1 MRVCHQ
7 CGAPSNTEDRFC
19 RSCGAALFHE
29 GSSGN
34 TDPLIGRTIGGTYV
48 LQEIIGVGGMGRVY
62 RAEQTTLGRTVAIK
76 VIHPHLLG
84 DEQTVARFYTEARA
98 ASRLNHPHSVS
109 VIDFGRTE
117 DGILYLAMEFLKGK
131 DLALVMHEE
140 DPLPFKRICDI
151 LVSVLDALGEAHAL
165 DIVHRDLKPE
175 NIILRKMRTGEDLV
189 KVVDFGLA
197 TIVGGGSTSIT
208 RPGLVCGTP
217 DYMAP
222 EQGRGEHVD
231 GRGDLYSVGV
241 VLFELLTDQLPFEA
255 DTPTK
260 VVLRH
265 INDPI
270 PDPRE
275 VAPHRQIP
283 ESLATLCLKALAK
296 KRDERFQ
303 NAAEMSAEL
312 RRARAT
318 LDANRAATTEC
329 PVCGTKNPSTMRF
342 CGACGVRLTGEMPIP
357 VSSLPP
363 TPLTP
368 KPSFYPPLASARAFV
383 GRDPELDRL
392 DALAKEATS
401 RLVIVSIEGEI
412 GVGKTRL
419 LREAA
424 ERLASAGRLV
434 VGASPHPS
442 GALLPYGPL
451 RHLAA
456 NLVELQPDDLGP
468 LAEDQSL
475 FPDALVRA
483 GLAELASPVGLRG
496 IEDESRAGA
505 VAAALAMLVRLTL
518 ARRSLP
524 GAVLVVDDVHRCDGL
539 THAVLRQLRQV
550 LAEDPVLVLFGD
562 ARGLIATEATLEL
575 GGLTLEDAGR
585 FLTGRPSSQE
595 RRLVDVDRATPAN
608 GILMRR
614 LLPFYLEQ
622 IHALG
627 GDVGDDTL
635 PPRLADAVAQR
646 VERLPVRAQR
656 ALQCLSAFGG
666 RATRAELAEVADP
679 RDLEAIDELVNKGLV
694 VAEGDRLDVSH
705 PFLGELVEAFIP
717 ASARRE
723 LHQKILDVISR
734 AGAPLELQAEHAYRA
749 NVPMRTFMILERSG
763 DIALTRGDGRA
774 AVVMYRRAL
783 ELSRR
788 EMLENGDTVMDTALV
803 TFSRKLGW
811 ALAKAG
817 DLAGADGVVR
827 EVLDLTGPYEPN
839 RARMHLVLGRIAA
852 LRERPR
858 DAMRHFGQ
866 ALEIVGGVEPEVEQ
880 AVQVALG
887 RLRRDAGDPALAGNA
902 FRRALELLE
911 AKPALPDERATVLLE
926 LAEVSLLA
934 DDPEEAEQHAKRAR
948 ELAAEAESP
957 ALEARAVG
965 LLARVA
971 RHEGRLQE
979 ARASYETARALA
991 ATAGDAPTEQR
1002 FSNAL
1007 DAV

>member
-7 CGAPSNTEDRFC
+7 CGAPSMAEDRFC

-34 TDPLIGRTIGGTYV
+34 TDPLVGRTIGGTYV

-140 DPLPFKRICDI
+140 GPLPFKRICDV

-197 TIVGGGSTSIT
+197 TIVGGGSSSIT

-231 GRGDLYSVGV
+231 GRGDLYAVGV

-270 PDPRE
+270 PDPRQT
-275 VAPHRQIP
+275 APHRQIP
-283 ESLATLCLKALAK
+283 DVLGDICVKALSK
-296 KRDERFQ
+296 KPADRFQ
-303 NAAEMSAEL
+303 TAAEMSAEL
-312 RRARAT
+312 RRARAA
-318 LDANRAATTEC
+318 LDANRASTTEC

-342 CGACGVRLTGEMPIP
+342 CGACGVRLTGEMVAPTSSIP
-357 VSSLPP
+357 PKG
-363 TPLTP
+363 LTP
-368 KPSFYPPLASARAFV
+368 KPSFYPPLASARPFV
-383 GRDPELDRL
+383 GREPELERL
-392 DALAKEATS
+392 DALAGEAS
-401 RLVIVSIEGEI
+401 KHLVVVGVEGEI

-424 ERLASAGRLV
+424 ERYAQRGWLV
-434 VGASPHPS
+434 AGASPHPS
-442 GALLPYGPL
+442 GALLAYGPL
-451 RHLAA
+451 RQLAA
-456 NLVELQPDDLGP
+456 NLLELDPDQLATIAQDEKLIADP
-468 LAEDQSL
+468 LA
-475 FPDALVRA
+475 RA
-483 GLAELASPVGLRG
+483 GIAELAKPEGLRG
-496 IEDESRAGA
+496 VEDESRAGA
-505 VAAALAMLVRLTL
+505 VASGLAMLVRLTL
-518 ARRSLP
+518 ARRSLST
-524 GAVLVVDDVHRCDGL
+524 AMLVVDDVHRCDGL
-539 THAVLRQLRQV
+539 TLAVLRLLRAA
-550 LAEDPVLVLFGD
+550 LAEDPILLVLAD
-562 ARGLIATEATLEL
+562 ARSHVPTDASLEL
-575 GGLTLEDAGR
+575 GGLELEDAGR
-585 FLTGRPSSQE
+585 FLTGRASSSE
-595 RRLVDVDRATPAN
+595 RRRVDVETPTPAN
-608 GILMRR
+608 GVLIRR

-627 GDVGDDTL
+627 GDMGDDTL

-666 RATRAELAEVADP
+666 RASRADLAAVADP
-679 RDLEAIDELVNKGLV
+679 RDLEALDELIKKGLV
-694 VAEGDRLDVSH
+694 AEDGDRLDVTH
-705 PFLGELVEAFIP
+705 PFLAELVEAFIP

-723 LHQKILDVISR
+723 LHQKILDVVAR
-734 AGAPLELQAEHAYRA
+734 AGAPLEIQAEHAYRA
-749 NVPMRTFMILERSG
+749 NVPMRTFMILERCG
-763 DIALTRGDGRA
+763 DLALARGDGRA

-827 EVLDLTGPYEPN
+827 EALDLTGPYDGN
-839 RARMHLVLGRIAA
+839 RARMHLVLGRVAA

-866 ALEIVGGVEPEVEQ
+866 ALEIVAGVEPEVEQ
-880 AVQVALG
+880 AVQLALG

-902 FRRALELLE
+902 FRRALELLDQRE
-911 AKPALPDERATVLLE
+911 APADEHATVLIE
-926 LAEVSLLA
+926 LGEVSLLA
-934 DDPEEAEQHAKRAR
+934 DDAEEAELHATRAR
-948 ELAAEAESP
+948 ELAAEAGSV
-957 ALEARAVG
+957 AVEARALG
-965 LLARVA
+965 LLARAA
-971 RHEGRLQE
+971 RHDGRMSESRAHYEAARAMAARAGDSTSE
-979 ARASYETARALA
+979 ARFASALA
-991 ATAGDAPTEQR
+991 
-1002 FSNAL
+1002 
-1007 DAV
+1007 V

>member
-7 CGAPSNTEDRFC
+7 CGAPSNAEDRFC

-34 TDPLIGRTIGGTYV
+34 TDPLVGRTIGGTYV

-140 DPLPFKRICDI
+140 GPLPFKRICDI
-151 LVSVLDALGEAHAL
+151 LTSVLDALGEAHAL

-175 NIILRKMRTGEDLV
+175 NIILRKMRSGEDLV

-222 EQGRGEHVD
+222 EQGRGAHVD
-231 GRGDLYSVGV
+231 GRGDLYAVGV

-265 INDPI
+265 INDPV
-270 PDPRE
+270 PDPRD

-283 ESLATLCLKALAK
+283 ESLATICLKALAK

-303 NAAEMSAEL
+303 TAAEMSTEL
-312 RRARAT
+312 RRARAA
-318 LDANRAATTEC
+318 LDANRAATIEC

-342 CGACGVRLTGEMPIP
+342 CGACGVRLTGEMPVP

-368 KPSFYPPLASARAFV
+368 KPSFYPPLASARPFV
-383 GRDPELDRL
+383 GRDAELERI
-392 DALAKEATS
+392 DALATEATS
-401 RLVIVSIEGEI
+401 RLVIVSVEGEI

-419 LREAA
+419 LREVA
-424 ERLASAGRLV
+424 ERLAGQNRLV
-434 VGASPHPS
+434 AGASPHPS

-456 NLVELQPDDLGP
+456 NLVELQPSDLGA
-468 LAEDQSL
+468 LAEDESL

-483 GLAELASPVGLRG
+483 GLRELASPTGLRG
-496 IEDESRAGA
+496 VEDESRAGA

-518 ARRSLP
+518 ARRSSR
-524 GAVLVVDDVHRCDGL
+524 GAVLVVDDVQRCDGL
-539 THAVLRQLRQV
+539 THSVLRQLRQV
-550 LAEDPVLVLFGD
+550 LAEDPVLVLLGD
-562 ARGLIATEATLEL
+562 ARATLPTDATLEL
-575 GGLTLEDAGR
+575 GGLTLEDAGL
-585 FLTGRPSSQE
+585 FLTGRASSPE
-595 RRLVDVDRATPAN
+595 RRLVDVDRPTPAN

-622 IHALG
+622 IAALG

-666 RATRAELAEVADP
+666 RATRTELAAVADP

-694 VAEGDRLDVSH
+694 AAEDDRLDVTH
-705 PFLGELVEAFIP
+705 TFLAELVEAFIP

-723 LHQKILDVISR
+723 LHQKILDVIAR

-749 NVPMRTFMILERSG
+749 NVPMRTFMILERCG
-763 DIALTRGDGRA
+763 DVALTRGDGRA

-880 AVQVALG
+880 AVQTSLG

-911 AKPALPDERATVLLE
+911 AKPAPPEDRATVLLE

-934 DDPEEAEQHAKRAR
+934 DDAEEAELHAQRAR
-948 ELAAEAESP
+948 ELGAAAESP

-965 LLARVA
+965 LLARVS
-971 RHEGRLQE
+971 RHEGRLAD
-979 ARASYETARALA
+979 ARARYETARGLA
-991 ATAGDAPTEQR
+991 ATAGDASMEQR
-1002 FSNAL
+1002 FANAL
-1007 DAV
+1007 DAL